1 MLLLLADQ
9 SLKEAIGT
17 RLRDRIVAL
26 RAERGFTQEELAGRC
41 DIDKGFLSRIESG
54 DRMPSLEKL
63 FVIARNLRVDV
74 RDLFVFPE
82 DGLVEQ
88 ALERLRREP
97 ELARA
102 VLDLP
107 RGKPAEKPKGKG

>member
-1 MLLLLADQ
+1 MLLLLSDQ
-9 SLKEAIGT
+9 MLNDAIGA
-17 RLRDRIVAL
+17 RLRHRIVAL

-54 DRMPSLEKL
+54 ERMPSLEKL

-82 DGLVEQ
+82 DGVVAQ

-107 RGKPAEKPKGKG
+107 RVGPLETPKSKG